1 MGRKDHGKASK
12 NRTAKVNGKGKYTR
26 RAPSSPGRS
35 GSVAHSSSSESSSG
49 DSGCDSDQMP
59 IDTLLKNA
67 SAQVNRSNTTPDSA
81 VISRQLDVTSFTPR
95 TTDSSTPS
103 EKTGKKAKI
112 ILKVSDFFSEP
123 ETKMIHKMIRTYF
136 KGCKFP
142 DAKLDKIELKM
153 KMVSDLKTVAEMMSY
168 STDEAFWGKVS
179 SCYDPI
185 KIEFQY
191 VVFVFFFVSF
201 LLTYSNH
208 RTLRSNLSHK
218 VRSKTWPAFGI
229 NPPERRASAQ
239 NMLAWIADKEPL
251 LNM

>member
-12 NRTAKVNGKGKYTR
+12 NRTAKVNGKGKHTR
-26 RAPSSPGRS
+26 RAPSPGRS
-35 GSVAHSSSSESSSG
+35 GSAAHSSSSESSSG

-67 SAQVNRSNTTPDSA
+67 AAQVNRSNTTPDSA

-95 TTDSSTPS
+95 TTDSSTS
-103 EKTGKKAKI
+103 EKTWKKAKI

-168 STDEAFWGKVS
+168 STDEAFWGK
-179 SCYDPI
+179 
-185 KIEFQY
+185 
-191 VVFVFFFVSF
+191 
-201 LLTYSNH
+201 
-208 RTLRSNLSHK
+208 
-218 VRSKTWPAFGI
+218 G
-229 NPPERRASAQ
+229 
-239 NMLAWIADKEPL
+239 
-251 LNM
+251 